1 MGGTLSQDKQVKPF
15 SMNSAAQISSKPV
28 PLHVLHLLLLGV
40 FLKTLCSKRVNSNM
54 LIRII
59 FWILDQA
66 QHVQHLPTVR
76 ASQSWKTGSCEKE
89 LNVLTGTEEKPSP
102 CILHMSKKNQ
112 KEKKHAKAY
121 STQEGSL
128 QKEDPLHWAGSSGGP
143 TSLQCHHQWVSH
155 QKRASQKLGKTNKQ
169 KKKNKKQRN
178 KPARDEG
185 KKTSVRYTFP
195 PLPQWT
201 TWGLPFSFSCTEV
214 LYFFIQI
221 LLAECWLLK
230 VLSDL
235 SLAGFKAEKRNVL
248 RCLNLF
254 RQLHFF
260 LKRLPLFYP
269 RAVQQL
275 NVKAGLLWQEMKH
288 TQNVH
293 TRT

>member
-102 CILHMSKKNQ
+102 CILHMSKKKQ

-155 QKRASQKLGKTNKQ
+155 QKRASQKLGKTKTKQ
-169 KKKNKKQRN
+169 KWTKNREISQREM
-178 KPARDEG
+178 RG
-185 KKTSVRYTFP
+185 KKHLCHTLFLPYPNELHGAFLFLLAVLRFYT
-195 PLPQWT
+195 
-201 TWGLPFSFSCTEV
+201 
-214 LYFFIQI
+214 FFIQI

-275 NVKAGLLWQEMKH
+275 NVKARLLWQEMKH

>member
-155 QKRASQKLGKTNKQ
+155 QKRASQKLGKTKTKQ
-169 KKKNKKQRN
+169 KWTKNREISQREM
-178 KPARDEG
+178 RG
-185 KKTSVRYTFP
+185 KKHLCHTLF
-195 PLPQWT
+195 LPYPNELH
-201 TWGLPFSFSCTEV
+201 GAFLF
-214 LYFFIQI
+214 
-221 LLAECWLLK
+221 LLA
-230 VLSDL
+230 
-235 SLAGFKAEKRNVL
+235 VL
-248 RCLNLF
+248 RFYIFLF
-254 RQLHFF
+254 RSS
-260 LKRLPLFYP
+260 
-269 RAVQQL
+269 
-275 NVKAGLLWQEMKH
+275 
-288 TQNVH
+288 
-293 TRT
+293 

>member
-102 CILHMSKKNQ
+102 CILHMSKKNKKKKSMPRPTAHR
-112 KEKKHAKAY
+112 KEVCRRRIRCTELAVAEGLQVCSAIISEFHIRKEHHRNWEKQTNKKKRTKNREISQREMRGKKHLCDTLFLPY
-121 STQEGSL
+121 PNE
-128 QKEDPLHWAGSSGGP
+128 LHGAF
-143 TSLQCHHQWVSH
+143 LFLLAVL
-155 QKRASQKLGKTNKQ
+155 RF
-169 KKKNKKQRN
+169 
-178 KPARDEG
+178 
-185 KKTSVRYTFP
+185 YT
-195 PLPQWT
+195 
-201 TWGLPFSFSCTEV
+201 
-214 LYFFIQI
+214 FFIQI
-221 LLAECWLLK
+221 LLAEYWLLK